1 MTVAEYFAGVPTKRR
16 EVVLKLREMILREY
30 PGIEETMDY
39 KMPTYVWEGE
49 SLLAMANHTRY
60 ISLYV
65 IPFHQLDPYR
75 EALQTFDVGKSC
87 IRFSKIDV
95 AGLETLQ
102 RVISAVGEGL

>member
-1 MTVAEYFAGVPTKRR
+1 MTVAEYFEGVPPKRR
-16 EVVLKLREMILREY
+16 DILFTIRELIQREY

-49 SLLAMANHTRY
+49 ALFAIASHKRY
-60 ISLYV
+60 LSLYV

-75 EALQTFDVGKSC
+75 EVLQGFDVGQSC
-87 IRFSKIDV
+87 IRFQNIDK

-102 RVISAVGEGL
+102 RVISAVGPGG